1 MTKAEIIESLKSIT
15 RVLSVM
21 KEDQNETLND
31 KQWERVSMI
40 FDDSMSLQEELKE
53 ELKKDN
59 TVIPLDPNEYW
70 KKFRPEERKYTLVN
84 QRVLKEARF
93 KRQHENKAT

>member
-93 KRQHENKAT
+93 KRRHENKAT

>member
-1 MTKAEIIESLKSIT
+1 MTRVEIIESLKSIT

-21 KEDQNETLND
+21 KEDQNETLKD

>member
-1 MTKAEIIESLKSIT
+1 MTRVEIIESLKSIT

>member
-1 MTKAEIIESLKSIT
+1 MTKAEIVESLKSIA

-21 KEDQNETLND
+21 KEDQSQTLKD
-31 KQWERVSMI
+31 KQWDRVSML
-40 FDDSMSLQEELKE
+40 FDDTTILQEELQEELKR
-53 ELKKDN
+53 DN

-70 KKFRPEERKYTLVN
+70 KKFRPEERKYGLVN